1 MCHNFVLL
9 GGCKLANYRFGI
21 LDKIMYNVNFLYSDP
36 EDYNCIFVYDIY
48 IDEMTQNYSQD
59 FKKMKSYSYSTSN
72 QGWGLDI
79 FGITLIPPESLK
91 IFSDI
96 VTKANNHCKN
106 QELELLINMISEATS
121 KDKYLIHYGHCI

>member
-1 MCHNFVLL
+1 
-9 GGCKLANYRFGI
+9 
-21 LDKIMYNVNFLYSDP
+21 MYNVNFLYSDP

-106 QELELLINMISEATS
+106 QELELLMNMISEATS